1 MMPGRFAA
9 RKDRVSDPT
18 FYRQGG
24 YGVFDLLAHWNF
36 APGAKLNAGIFN
48 LGDRKYSLAGD
59 VPVVDGGSTALDRY
73 TAPGRNLA
81 LSVAFEW

>member
-1 MMPGRFAA
+1 M
-9 RKDRVSDPT
+9 
-18 FYRQGG
+18 
-24 YGVFDLLAHWNF
+24 
-36 APGAKLNAGIFN
+36 FN

-59 VPVVDGGSTALDRY
+59 VPVVDGGSAVLDRY